1 VVRGAARAL
10 PFAALFLVTP
20 AWAGG
25 DASAAAE
32 DLFQRAKSLIS
43 AGKWTEACPLLAESY
58 RLDPAGATLQNLA
71 VCHESAHQ
79 WASAYARF
87 QELKTL
93 AKKATPPRTDRVKF
107 ADEHLAKVSPKVSH
121 LLVSADDAT
130 AEVEIEGIKYEH
142 ASWAAGIAIDPGAH
156 DVIVSASGKKPY
168 KTSVTIPNE
177 GTEQKLEVPPLEA
190 IAVEAPPPAAP
201 PPETRAAPPP
211 EDRGL
216 RTTGF
221 IIGGAGAALLGGAAV
236 FGVLTIV
243 KNNEGIKL
251 CDDPSKANAEGYD
264 ASGKCITGLG
274 PHDDANRAKS
284 TARTFAIVTDV
295 LAGVG
300 VLAVGAGV
308 YLAFLR
314 GSGGRTGIRVAPTV
328 GGAMATGSF
337 W

>member
-1 VVRGAARAL
+1 VRRLASAL
-10 PFAALFLVTP
+10 SFAALFLVTP

-32 DLFQRAKSLIS
+32 DLFQRARTLIS

-93 AKKATPPRTDRVKF
+93 AKKATPPRADRVKF
-107 ADEHLAKVSPKVSH
+107 ADEHLAKITPKVSH
-121 LLVSADDAT
+121 LLVTSDDTT

-156 DVIVSASGKKPY
+156 DVIVTASGKKSY

-190 IAVEAPPPAAP
+190 LPVEATPPSTAP
-201 PPETRAAPPP
+201 PERPVAPAP
-211 EDRGL
+211 EDRRL

-221 IIGGAGAALLGGAAV
+221 IVGGAGVALLGGAAV
-236 FGVLTIV
+236 FGVLTITRSDA
-243 KNNEGIKL
+243 GDKL
-251 CDDPSKANAEGYD
+251 CNDRAKANADGYN
-264 ASGKCITGLG
+264 STGLS
-274 PHDDANRAKS
+274 RACS
-284 TARTFAIVTDV
+284 RLRASARR
-295 LAGVG
+295 
-300 VLAVGAGV
+300 
-308 YLAFLR
+308 R
-314 GSGGRTGIRVAPTV
+314 GRGR
-328 GGAMATGSF
+328 
-337 W
+337 